1 VTRVGDRHDQKVNP
15 ADHRELYISAQSNH
29 PLGLLRKSPFGPPG
43 LRAGFPLDSSVCL
56 RHRAQGALT
65 ISIRRALVPWW
76 ARDASGSAKRVNPR
90 SETAATKAAFG
101 DALKSKR
108 CIVPA
113 DGFNEWQKTR
123 TGKQPYC
130 FEVNNGELFAF
141 AGCGIAGRIWT
152 ARPQRRGSIT
162 DDCAERR
169 NIRRPRPDARNP

>member
-1 VTRVGDRHDQKVNP
+1 V
-15 ADHRELYISAQSNH
+15 
-29 PLGLLRKSPFGPPG
+29 SPEMKT
-43 LRAGFPLDSSVCL
+43 
-56 RHRAQGALT
+56 GALGT
-65 ISIRRALVPWW
+65 TWLPLNRSPSFASIRRSRDLSLVRWALVPWW
-76 ARDASGSAKRVNPR
+76 ARDASGSAQRINAR

-113 DGFNEWQKTR
+113 DGFYEWKKTR

-141 AGCGIAGRIWT
+141 AGCGIAGRSWT

-162 DDCAERR
+162 DDYAERR
-169 NIRRPRPDARNP
+169 NIRCPRPGARNP